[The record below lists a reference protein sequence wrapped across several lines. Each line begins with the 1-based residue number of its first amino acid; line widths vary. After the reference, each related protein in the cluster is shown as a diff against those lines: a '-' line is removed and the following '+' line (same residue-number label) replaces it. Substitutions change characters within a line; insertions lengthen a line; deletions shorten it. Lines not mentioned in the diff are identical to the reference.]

1 MANTLKLAGILGVSL
16 LLTFCS
22 DKKEQTSDTAQ
33 YSVENQV
40 VSLTENSNLKSRIKT
55 EAVAEEQFTFD
66 LVTAGVVKAIPNHY
80 AEIASPF
87 SGRIVKSFI
96 KLGQKVNINTPL
108 FEVSSPDYFEA
119 QKDYFD
125 SKQEFKQA
133 ALNLKRQEDLLS
145 NGVGVRQEFEEAE
158 TEHSI
163 AKAAFDNARAA
174 LQIYNV
180 DGSSLVLGQALTV
193 RSPINGE
200 VLENNIVLGQYIND
214 DADPVV
220 KIASL
225 SKIWIV
231 GKIKEKDIQH
241 LGKLNKVQVELAA
254 YPNQPMEGIIYHVN
268 EIVDEETR
276 SIDVL
281 IEVDNMK
288 RILKPGM
295 YVNVRF
301 IDQPEDVILIP
312 SRAVLQGEDD
322 SFVFV
327 KVGADQYKK
336 KNVVIGGVSGDK
348 TVILSG
354 LEKGDEVVSEGGI
367 YLPQTY

>member
-1 MANTLKLAGILGVSL
+1 MAKKVQIAGVLGLSILLS
-16 LLTFCS
+16 FCS
-22 DKKEQTSDTAQ
+22 DKKEQSGDVAQ
-33 YSVENQV
+33 YQVNNQV
-40 VSLTENSNLKSRIKT
+40 ISLTENSNLKSRIKVT
-55 EAVAEEQFTFD
+55 EVGEEDFTFD
-66 LVTAGVVKAIPNHY
+66 LVTAGLVKAIPNHY

-87 SGRIVKSFI
+87 SGRIIKSFV
-96 KLGQKVNINTPL
+96 KLGQKVGVNQPL

-125 SKQEFKQA
+125 SKQEYKQA
-133 ALNLKRQEDLLS
+133 SLNLKRQADLLA
-145 NGVGVRQEFEEAE
+145 NGVGVRQEYEEAE
-158 TEHSI
+158 TENSI
-163 AKAAFDNARAA
+163 AKAAFDNASAA
-174 LQIYNV
+174 IKIYNV
-180 DGSSLVLGQALTV
+180 QPSSLVLGQPLIV
-193 RSPINGE
+193 RSPIEGE

-225 SKIWIV
+225 NKIWIV
-231 GKIKEKDIQH
+231 GKVKEKDIQH
-241 LGKLNKVQVELAA
+241 LTKLNKVQIELSA
-254 YPNQPMEGIIYHVN
+254 YPGEPIEGTIYHVN

-281 IEVDNMK
+281 IEVTNDK

-301 IDQPEDVILIP
+301 IDQPEKVILVP

-327 KVGADQYKK
+327 EIAPNEYTR
-336 KNVVIGGVSGDK
+336 KNVIIGGVSGNQ

-354 LEKGDEVVSEGGI
+354 LEKGDKVVSEGGI
-367 YLPQTY
+367 YLPQL

>member
-1 MANTLKLAGILGVSL
+1 MAKTLKLAGILGVSIL
-16 LLTFCS
+16 LSYCS
-22 DKKEQTSDTAQ
+22 EKKEQAADSAQ
-33 YSVENQV
+33 FTVENKIIT
-40 VSLTENSNLKSRIKT
+40 LTETSNLKDRIKT
-55 EAVAEEQFTFD
+55 SKVSEEDFTFD

-96 KLGQKVNINTPL
+96 KLGQKVSENTPL

-133 ALNLKRQEDLLS
+133 ALNLKRQEDLLN

-158 TEHSI
+158 TEYSI
-163 AKAAFDNARAA
+163 AKAAYDNARAA
-174 LQIYNV
+174 LKIYSV
-180 DGSSLVLGQALTV
+180 DASSLVLGQALTV
-193 RSPINGE
+193 RSPIAGE
-200 VLENNIVLGQYIND
+200 VLENNLVIGQFIND
-214 DADPVV
+214 EADPVV

-225 SKIWIV
+225 GKIWIV
-231 GKIKEKDIQH
+231 GKVKEKDINH
-241 LGKLNKVQVELAA
+241 LAKLNKVQVELAA
-254 YPNQPMEGIIYHVN
+254 YPDAPLSGTIYHIN

-281 IEVDNMK
+281 IEVDNEK

-295 YVNVRF
+295 YVSVRF
-301 IDQPEDVILIP
+301 IDQPEPVILVP
-312 SRAVLQGEDD
+312 SRAVLQGEDN

-327 KVGADQYKK
+327 KVGENKYAKK
-336 KNVVIGGVSGDK
+336 SIVIGGVSGDK

-354 LEKGDEVVSEGGI
+354 LDKQDEVVSEGGV
-367 YLPQTY
+367 YLPQAI